1 VSGQPDDDEL
11 TPEEANYAALT
22 EIEHKAIQALQRLAK
37 RWPQTLKL
45 VSMGG
50 GLHVIRN
57 GDPRFGESSG
67 VDRGKA
73 VIDSIIGI
81 PNDGGDW

>member
-1 VSGQPDDDEL
+1 MTAEAEFAGTNGDEV
-11 TPEEANYAALT
+11 TPEEVR
-22 EIEHKAIQALQRLAK
+22 AIQALARLSK

-50 GLHVIRN
+50 SLHVIHTADR
-57 GDPRFGESSG
+57 RFHLDDSAERGESVLYTFSN
-67 VDRGKA
+67 
-73 VIDSIIGI
+73 I

>member
-1 VSGQPDDDEL
+1 MSDFEEASGDEV
-11 TPEEANYAALT
+11 TPEEVRAIRAL
-22 EIEHKAIQALQRLAK
+22 ARLAK

-50 GLHVIRN
+50 SLHVIHAA
-57 GDPRFGESSG
+57 DERFGA
-67 VDRGKA
+67 VDSLTRGET
-73 VIDSIIGI
+73 VLHTIQGI